1 MAAPKTEDDI
11 RARTR
16 ELMEDVGLCMFTTL
30 DETGRMRARPM
41 ALMGLDE
48 DSSTAWFFTAA
59 GTPKAQE
66 IGHDGRVLL
75 AFASTARQ
83 DYVSAYG
90 QGEVRHDP
98 AKAKALWSEAARAW
112 FPDGPES
119 PDLALIAVRI
129 EGAQYWDSPSSAVVY
144 AYGYARAL
152 LTGTPPD
159 VGEMAKARFR

>member
-16 ELMEDVGLCMFTTL
+16 ELMQDVGLCMFTTV
-30 DETGRMRARPM
+30 DGEGRMRARPM

-48 DSSTAWFFTAA
+48 DSATAWFFTAA

-75 AFASTARQ
+75 AFASTTQQ

-90 QGEVRHDP
+90 TAEMRRDP
-98 AKAKALWSEAARAW
+98 AKARALWSEGARAW

-119 PDLALIAVRI
+119 PNLALIAVRI
-129 EGAQYWDSPSSAVVY
+129 EGAQYWDSPSSAVIH
-144 AYGYARAL
+144 AYGYAKAL
-152 LTGTPPD
+152 LTGEPPRA
-159 VGEMAKARFR
+159 GEVQKARFG